1 MGQLFII
8 VGVVLVGY
16 ACAFV
21 LGYYHGRATAKED
34 AHGV

>member
-21 LGYYHGRATAKED
+21 LGYYHGRASVLTKED
-34 AHGV
+34 

>member
-21 LGYYHGRATAKED
+21 LGYYHGRTTAKE
-34 AHGV
+34 G

>member
-8 VGVVLVGY
+8 VGITVLGM

-34 AHGV
+34 

>member
-16 ACAFV
+16 AGAFV
-21 LGYYHGRATAKED
+21 MGYYHGRARALAEKE
-34 AHGV
+34 